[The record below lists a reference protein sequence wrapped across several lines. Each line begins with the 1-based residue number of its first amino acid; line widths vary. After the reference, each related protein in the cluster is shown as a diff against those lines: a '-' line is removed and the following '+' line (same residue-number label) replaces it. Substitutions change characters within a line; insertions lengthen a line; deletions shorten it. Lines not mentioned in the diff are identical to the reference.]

1 MSQATLTSETSDKN
15 VLTYSALNTF
25 RNCPRKYKH
34 RYVDNLRPRMK
45 VESLSFGSVIHSAIE
60 IWYRSVDDANRLWIV
75 LDFIDR
81 SFPERATDE
90 NQQANWHLAR
100 AIMTGYASR
109 YATEDFTIIEIEK
122 SFTGNIRN
130 PDTGRCSQTFVMAG
144 KADAIV
150 QRSDGMYLLEH
161 KTAASIDSNYLDKLW
176 TDTQIAL

>member
-1 MSQATLTSETSDKN
+1 
-15 VLTYSALNTF
+15 
-25 RNCPRKYKH
+25 
-34 RYVDNLRPRMK
+34 MK

-60 IWYRSVDDANRLWIV
+60 IWYRSLEDANHLWIV

-100 AIMTGYASR
+100 AIRLVTPSR

-130 PDTGRCSQTFVMAG
+130 PDTGRCSQT
-144 KADAIV
+144 
-150 QRSDGMYLLEH
+150 L
-161 KTAASIDSNYLDKLW
+161 
-176 TDTQIAL
+176 

>member
-1 MSQATLTSETSDKN
+1 M
-15 VLTYSALNTF
+15 
-25 RNCPRKYKH
+25 
-34 RYVDNLRPRMK
+34 
-45 VESLSFGSVIHSAIE
+45 
-60 IWYRSVDDANRLWIV
+60 

-122 SFTGNIRN
+122 SFTGKIRN

-161 KTAASIDSNYLDKLW
+161 KTAAIDRFELSRQAVDRYADRVVLLLP
-176 TDTQIAL
+176 A